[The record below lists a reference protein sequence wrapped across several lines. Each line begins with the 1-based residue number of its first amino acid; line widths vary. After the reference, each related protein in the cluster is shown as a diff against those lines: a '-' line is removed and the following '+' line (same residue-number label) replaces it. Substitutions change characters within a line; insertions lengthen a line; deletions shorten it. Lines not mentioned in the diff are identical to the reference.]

1 MTRGLGLVSLL
12 VSLVISGML
21 FSSQLKGGG
30 SAPSTPERNH
40 IVQEAQAAAAA
51 VTAGQAERELAAY
64 QAENGTFAGAA
75 VTGITGVTVVSAG
88 PTSFCLRIARSDG
101 VFYDAGPGGTPSSTP
116 C

>member
-30 SAPSTPERNH
+30 STPPTPDRNQL
-40 IVQEAQAAAAA
+40 VQQAQAAAAA
-51 VTAGQAERELAAY
+51 VNAGQADRELGAY
-64 QAENGTFAGAA
+64 QAENGTFAGAS
-75 VTGITGVTVVSAG
+75 VTDIGGVTVVSADA
-88 PTSFCLRIARSDG
+88 TSYCLRIATTDS
-101 VFYDAGPGGTPSSTP
+101 VLYDAGPGGSLSSTS